1 MTDDPHSPP
10 TDATLAERFALIPA
24 RVNEDAGLLRR
35 GQFLTAEIL
44 VGIGALPVHLSIV
57 AGRIAGLEVRPG
69 LMRSWRFAIRG
80 TGRAW
85 SLFWRPVP
93 PPGWHDLFALSKRG
107 ELTMEGD
114 LQPLVANLQYVKD
127 VLATPRH
134 TVET

>member
-1 MTDDPHSPP
+1 MTDDL
-10 TDATLAERFALIPA
+10 TDTALVERFALIPA
-24 RVNEDAGLLRR
+24 HVNTTPDLLRR
-35 GQFLTAEIL
+35 GRFLTAEIL
-44 VGIGALPVHLSIV
+44 IGIGTTPVHLSIA
-57 AGRIAGLEVRPG
+57 AGQIAGLEIRPG

-107 ELTMEGD
+107 ELTIEGD
-114 LQPLVANLQYVKD
+114 LQPFIANLQYIKD

-134 TVET
+134 TVEM